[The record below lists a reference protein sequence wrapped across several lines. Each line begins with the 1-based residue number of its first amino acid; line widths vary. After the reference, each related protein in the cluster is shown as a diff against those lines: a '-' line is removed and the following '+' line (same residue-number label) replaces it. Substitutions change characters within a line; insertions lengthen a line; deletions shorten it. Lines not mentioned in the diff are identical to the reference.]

1 MGIFSKRMN
10 KVGGMAGMSVGLLFT
25 FSYIVYFQFLGGT
38 EEQYLWGITPE
49 GIGFIGMI
57 LNFVVSFI
65 VCTFTP
71 RPPEEVVSMV
81 EKIRSPEILIN
92 N

>member
-1 MGIFSKRMN
+1 
-10 KVGGMAGMSVGLLFT
+10 MAGMSVGLLFT

-38 EEQYLWGITPE
+38 EEQQLWGITPE

-92 N
+92 K